1 MDTLK
6 IDRTFI
12 AQMGIHDESAEI
24 VAAII
29 SLARNLGMSVAAEGV
44 ETAEQAAGLKAL
56 ECEYGQGFFYY
67 HPLASNAIEALL
79 AS

>member
-6 IDRTFI
+6 IDRSFV
-12 AQMGIHDESAEI
+12 AQMGIHDESSEI
-24 VAAII
+24 VGAII

-67 HPLASNAIEALL
+67 RPLEGPAIEALL